1 MNRRRFLLARLLL
14 GAAGAGAAALII
26 VALAVVLVI
35 APTLPS
41 IENLRDVQLKVPLRV
56 YTADGLLMA
65 EYGEERR
72 IPVAVGDAPPL
83 LTYAVLAAEDDSF
96 YSHGGVDFL
105 GIARAALANLRSG
118 EHEQGASTI
127 TMQVARNYFLSPEK
141 TYTRK
146 IKEILLSFKIER
158 ELSKDE
164 ILALYLNKIFLGH
177 RAYGFQAAAQVYYGH
192 ELSELTLPQLAML
205 AGLPKAPSR
214 NNPISN
220 PDGARERRNY
230 VLKRMYEL
238 GHIDE
243 ATYREAR
250 AAPITASRHTAV
262 TEIDA
267 PYVAEMVRQYMVERY
282 GDAAYTAG
290 YKVTTTISAEAQRAA
305 DEALRDGLIAYD
317 HRHGYRGAAGHV
329 DVGSV
334 SDRQGLDEA
343 LASYDRVGAMLPAV
357 VLEVRER
364 ELSAYTVDGQ
374 VAEVGWSGLSWAR
387 RYLSAYSMGAK
398 PKAAD
403 DIAKVGDV
411 VYLQHGEDGW
421 ALTQVPEIA
430 GALVS
435 LKPNDGAIVA
445 LTGGFNYYQSKFNRA
460 IQAERQPGSNIK
472 PFIYSAA
479 LEKGFTAASRIS
491 GAPIV
496 VRDVSLEDIWR
507 PENYSGK
514 FFGPTS
520 LRDAL
525 RLSLNLVSIRLLRAI
540 GPAYAVNYLSRFG
553 FDPAKLPANLSLA
566 LGTASLTPLEM
577 VRAFAVFAN
586 GGYRIEPYF
595 IQKVESGDGET
606 VESAE
611 PAVVCP
617 TCLRP
622 EDYFE
627 AGISTLPPEQLP
639 LQHYAPRAIT
649 PENAFVM
656 TTMMRSVVTSG
667 TGRRAQALGRS
678 DVAGKTGTT
687 NDYRDAWFSGF
698 TPRLVTTVWTGFD
711 QPATLGRSET
721 GGRVALPI
729 WVDYMR
735 VALKGIPV
743 EPFVPPLGVTT
754 AYVNR
759 ETGQPTVPD
768 DPDGYE
774 EYFIVGLEQKADIAA
789 AQDSETAPVIPEQ
802 INPAEKKI
810 PEGLF

>member
-1 MNRRRFLLARLLL
+1 MNHRRFSLTRLFL
-14 GAAGAGAAALII
+14 GAAGASTAALII

-41 IENLRDVQLKVPLRV
+41 IENLRDMRLKVPLRV
-56 YTADGLLMA
+56 YTSSGLLMA
-65 EYGEERR
+65 EYGDERR
-72 IPVAVGDAPPL
+72 IPIAVGDAPPL
-83 LTYAVLAAEDDSF
+83 LTFAVLAAEDDAF
-96 YSHGGVDFL
+96 FEHGGVDFL
-105 GIARAALANLRSG
+105 GIARAALANFRSG
-118 EHEQGASTI
+118 EHGQGASTI

-146 IKEILLSFKIER
+146 IKEMLLAFKIER

-177 RAYGFQAAAQVYYGH
+177 RAYGFEAAAQIYYGRA
-192 ELSELTLPQLAML
+192 LSELSLPELAML

-214 NNPISN
+214 SNPISN
-220 PDGARERRNY
+220 PDAARDRRNY
-230 VLKRMYEL
+230 VLKRMYDL

-243 ATYREAR
+243 PTYRQ
-250 AAPITASRHTAV
+250 AAAAEITAARHSAAAEV
-262 TEIDA
+262 EA
-267 PYVAEMVRQYMVERY
+267 PFVAEMVRQYMVERY
-282 GDAAYTAG
+282 GEEAYTAG
-290 YKVTTTISAEAQRAA
+290 YKVTTTVDAEAQQAA
-305 DEALRDGLIAYD
+305 DAALRRGLVAYD
-317 HRHGYRGAAGHV
+317 RRHGYRGPAGRV
-329 DVGSV
+329 DVSSV
-334 SDRQGLDEA
+334 PGRDGLDEA
-343 LASYDRVGAMLPAV
+343 LGGFAVVGDLLPAV
-357 VLEVRER
+357 VLEVRDR
-364 ELSAYTVDGQ
+364 ELSAYTAGGE
-374 VAEVGWSGLSWAR
+374 VAEVQWPGLSWAR
-387 RYLSAYSMGAK
+387 RHLSASALGAS
-398 PKAAD
+398 PKQAAD
-403 DIAKVGDV
+403 VAAVGDV
-411 VYLQHGEDGW
+411 VYLAKGGEGW
-421 ALTQVPEIA
+421 ELAQLPAIA

-435 LKPNDGAIVA
+435 LRPADGAIIA
-445 LTGGFNYYQSKFNRA
+445 LSGGFNYYQSKFNRA

-496 VRDVSLEDIWR
+496 IHDVSLEDVWR

-540 GPAYAVNYLSRFG
+540 GPGYAVDYLSRFG
-553 FDPAKLPANLSLA
+553 FDPQRLPRNLSLA

-586 GGYRIEPYF
+586 GGYLIEPYF
-595 IQKVESGDGET
+595 IERVEDGAGVT

-639 LQHYAPRAIT
+639 LENYASRAIT

-656 TTMMRSVVTSG
+656 TTLMRGVITAG
-667 TGRRAQALGRS
+667 TGRGAQALGRT
-678 DVAGKTGTT
+678 DIAGKTGTT

-698 TPRLVTTVWTGFD
+698 TPRIVTTVWAGFD
-711 QPATLGRSET
+711 QPATLGRNET

-729 WVDYMR
+729 WVDFMR
-735 VALKGIPV
+735 VALKDVPV
-743 EPFVPPLGVTT
+743 VPFVPPLGVTT

-759 ETGQPTVPD
+759 VSGRPTVAD
-768 DPDGYE
+768 DPYSYE
-774 EYFIVGLEQKADIAA
+774 EYFIVGLERKAEIAA
-789 AQDSETAPVIPEQ
+789 AQDDETAPVIPEQ
-802 INPAEKKI
+802 INPADQTI